1 MQTPSFVDTPISTA
15 IDQYSLKP
23 TKRSLN
29 SLRDNMQGKTFVNLQ
44 IEFSQGGSAVLDRVI
59 QAYGFSTKLALAD
72 HLDIA
77 SSSLANRYKRDFFP
91 ADIVVK
97 CMAETG
103 VTLEW
108 LATGQGRK
116 YENEEI
122 DILKMPRRKIVD
134 GLLYESGMFMLDKVT
149 FLPGKPLPTSPMC
162 VLEGNDQFIVDTSF
176 NEVYDDKWLVE
187 IEGKTSIRTLT
198 RIPVSKV
205 RVSGVG
211 MAFDCGI
218 EEIKILGRV
227 VLTIK

>member
-1 MQTPSFVDTPISTA
+1 M
-15 IDQYSLKP
+15 
-23 TKRSLN
+23 
-29 SLRDNMQGKTFVNLQ
+29 
-44 IEFSQGGSAVLDRVI
+44 DRVI
-59 QAYGFSTKLALAD
+59 QAYGFNTKLALAE

-103 VTLEW
+103 ATLEW

-116 YENEEI
+116 FENEEI

-134 GLLYESGMFMLDKVT
+134 GLLYESGVYMLDKVS
-149 FLPGKPLPTSPMC
+149 FLPGVPLPTSPEC
-162 VLEGNDQFIVDTSF
+162 ILEGNTQFIVDTKF
-176 NEVYDDKWLVE
+176 TEVYDDQWLVD

-198 RIPVSKV
+198 RIPIRKV
-205 RVSGVG
+205 RVSGIG
-211 MAFDCGI
+211 MAFDCSM
-218 EEIKILGRV
+218 EDIKVIGRV